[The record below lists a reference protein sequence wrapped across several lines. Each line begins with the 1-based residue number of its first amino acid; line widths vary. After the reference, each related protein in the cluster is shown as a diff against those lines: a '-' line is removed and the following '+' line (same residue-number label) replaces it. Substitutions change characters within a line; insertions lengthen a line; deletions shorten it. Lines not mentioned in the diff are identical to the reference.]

1 MRVWSRGLGRVELAA
16 DLKRVKVVYDGGTL
30 FIVGKSEPPVSW
42 DFVVSIDS
50 SELWRVSRVVLNRH
64 GVGFTSKYLRM
75 RLFDRKKLSADLARA
90 TVPRTG
96 IKPEQEYARILA
108 KARPQKRGN

>member
-75 RLFDRKKLSADLARA
+75 RLFDRRKLSADLARA
-90 TVPRTG
+90 TVTRTG

-108 KARPQKRGN
+108 KARPQKRGK